1 MLKRLR
7 LRPLF
12 TSAIAVASLGC
23 ASTSAAPSLPSA
35 LEAGWEGERVCT
47 LQHQTQT
54 HRILRCTF
62 PPGVGHE
69 RHYHPAHYGYALSG
83 GTMRITDANGTRTV
97 DLATDADYSSEGT
110 PWHEVVNVGDTT
122 VTYLIVEE
130 L

>member
-1 MLKRLR
+1 MRFAF
-7 LRPLF
+7 LF
-12 TSAIAVASLGC
+12 AIAALASGC
-23 ASTSAAPSLPSA
+23 ASVPQMSDTLPSA

-47 LQHQTQT
+47 LSHQTAT
-54 HRILRCTF
+54 HRVLRCTF

-83 GTMRITDANGTRTV
+83 GTMRITDASGTRDV
-97 DLATDADYSSEGT
+97 ELATGSDYSSEGT
-110 PWHEVVNVGDTT
+110 PWHEVVNIGDTT